1 MNPEVTVPIWL
12 AATALFVFIDSDKVR
27 AIQYSVSFGAILV
40 AFHMAADLVLSALQ

>member
-27 AIQYSVSFGAILV
+27 AIQYSVSLGMILV
-40 AFHMAADLVLSALQ
+40 TFHVVTDLVLFALQ